1 MKRILTDHFD
11 LTEASSGETAL
22 LQLEDKK
29 IDIIVS
35 DIMMPGMNG
44 FELCKKLKKDLKPN
58 IYR

>member
-11 LTEASSGETAL
+11 LTVASSGENAL

-35 DIMMPGMNG
+35 DVMMPGMNG
-44 FELCKKLKKDLKPN
+44 FELC
-58 IYR
+58 